1 MVVENLVVECP
12 GCAHGS
18 SSAWHVWGTG
28 NRQAMGS
35 LDRQRSG
42 GAAGE
47 RPEDTRKEAC
57 RQALVGLQ
65 HNHLL
70 LRASELGF
78 HGLHIPIF
86 RPFGK
91 SSAGASLSAVAE
103 YFQRPACR
111 VREYL
116 TLDRRIRLS
125 VG

>member
-1 MVVENLVVECP
+1 
-12 GCAHGS
+12 
-18 SSAWHVWGTG
+18 
-28 NRQAMGS
+28 MGS

-47 RPEDTRKEAC
+47 RPEDTGKEAC
-57 RQALVGLQ
+57 RQALVVLQ
-65 HNHLL
+65 HNDMLF
-70 LRASELGF
+70 RASELGF
-78 HGLHIPIF
+78 HGLHITIF

-91 SSAGASLSAVAE
+91 LSAAPSFSAVAE

-111 VREYL
+111 VPEYL